1 MSTTASTPTSEL
13 ISPQI
18 TRTIPRMRVCRCC
31 GIAKPI
37 TEFHR
42 NSAFKDGYNR
52 ICKECA
58 NAASREKARAKRT
71 NQVKTTVTVDLTEMT
86 SQSLADE
93 LQRRG
98 YKGEITKIDV
108 ITL

>member
-1 MSTTASTPTSEL
+1 MNTTASTPTSEL
-13 ISPQI
+13 STQI

-58 NAASREKARAKRT
+58 NAASREKARVKRSAA
-71 NQVKTTVTVDLTEMT
+71 VKTTVTVDLKEMS

-98 YKGEITKIDV
+98 WKGEITKIDV